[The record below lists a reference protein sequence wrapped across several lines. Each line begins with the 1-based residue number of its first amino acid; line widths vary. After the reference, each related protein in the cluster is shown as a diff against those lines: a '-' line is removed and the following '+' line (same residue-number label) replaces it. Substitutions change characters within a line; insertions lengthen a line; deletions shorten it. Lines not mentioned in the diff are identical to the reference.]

1 MSDPK
6 AAWMPDWQSMQKQFF
21 TAWTDAARSGVAPTA
36 PVHEGFDV
44 WLKLFQNRDSGNEVL
59 DRVVGSARQFA
70 DFMQGVIGQLATV
83 KPDLASASGMRE
95 AMEQALGGMAAQKNP
110 VIDALRGISGE
121 GAKGFEEAFREWMKV
136 AKPLEADAR
145 SWMSMPAFGYN
156 RESQERQQ
164 ALVQAMAAYQ
174 DENQRYNALMLKASR
189 LGLDRFESKLAEHS
203 EPGRQI
209 RSMRALYD
217 LYVDAAEEGYA
228 EVALSDE
235 FREVYGA
242 LVNAQMRVRQMIQ
255 GEVERSTAALGV
267 PGRSELDTVHQRIH
281 ELRRRVAELEE
292 KLESSEQ
299 PVAASSPA
307 PAPAAAAPRKPAA
320 KAPAKPAS
328 AARKPAAS
336 KAVRSA
342 TKPTASKAASKAA
355 SADSTPVVSKAAA
368 STRSRRS

>member
-83 KPDLASASGMRE
+83 KPELASASGMRE
-95 AMEQALGGMAAQKNP
+95 AMEQALGGMGAQKNP

-209 RSMRALYD
+209 RNMRALYD

-242 LVNAQMRVRQMIQ
+242 LVNSQMRVRQMIQ

-299 PVAASSPA
+299 PVSVSSPA
-307 PAPAAAAPRKPAA
+307 PAPTAAAARKPAA
-320 KAPAKPAS
+320 KAPAKPA
-328 AARKPAAS
+328 APKPAAS
-336 KAVRSA
+336 KAASVA
-342 TKPTASKAASKAA
+342 TQPAASKAA
-355 SADSTPVVSKAAA
+355 SADSKPAASKAAA